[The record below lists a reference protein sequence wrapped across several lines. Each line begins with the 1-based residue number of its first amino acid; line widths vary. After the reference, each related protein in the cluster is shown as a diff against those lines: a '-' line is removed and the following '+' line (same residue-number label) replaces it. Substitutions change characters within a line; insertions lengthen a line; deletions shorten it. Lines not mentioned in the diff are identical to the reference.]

1 MVLRILALLLLG
13 YGMALPVSA
22 ADLAPVRP
30 EQVGLS
36 GDRLKLAPAL
46 LDEYVATD
54 QLAGAVLLVVRD
66 GRVVLHSAHGDRDRE
81 AAQPMQKDTIFRIAS
96 QTKAVISV
104 AIMMLQEEGRL
115 LIGDPV
121 SRYLPEFEATTV
133 AVAGEGGTVGV
144 VPANRPITIR
154 DLLTHTAGIG
164 YGYGPAASQWQSAD
178 IQGWYF
184 AHRPEPVRETVRR
197 LAALPMDA
205 QPGAGFV
212 YGYGTDVLGAVVEVV
227 SGQPLDRFLQTR
239 LFDPIG
245 MQDTHFYLPPGKRD
259 RLAVVY
265 GAQSAGAP
273 IRSAD
278 ISSMTGQGAY
288 VDGPRVSFSG
298 GAGLLSTAMDY
309 ARFLWMLENG
319 GVIDGKRLLSPT
331 TVKLMT
337 VNHLDQLDFRPG
349 EGFGLGFS
357 IALDPGARGTPGS
370 IGEFGWGGAYHTV
383 YWVDPAERLIVAY
396 MTQLLPAEGI
406 DDARKLRAIIYG
418 AIE

>member
-1 MVLRILALLLLG
+1 MVLRIFSLLLLC

-22 ADLAPVRP
+22 ADLAPARP

-81 AAQPMQKDTIFRIAS
+81 AAQPMHKDTIFRIAS

-133 AVAGEGGTVGV
+133 AVAGEGGTVDV

-184 AHRPEPVRETVRR
+184 AHRSEPVRETVRR

-227 SGQPLDRFLQTR
+227 SGPASRSVSAD
-239 LFDPIG
+239 
-245 MQDTHFYLPPGKRD
+245 
-259 RLAVVY
+259 AVC
-265 GAQSAGAP
+265 S
-273 IRSAD
+273 IRSA
-278 ISSMTGQGAY
+278 
-288 VDGPRVSFSG
+288 
-298 GAGLLSTAMDY
+298 
-309 ARFLWMLENG
+309 
-319 GVIDGKRLLSPT
+319 
-331 TVKLMT
+331 
-337 VNHLDQLDFRPG
+337 
-349 EGFGLGFS
+349 
-357 IALDPGARGTPGS
+357 
-370 IGEFGWGGAYHTV
+370 
-383 YWVDPAERLIVAY
+383 
-396 MTQLLPAEGI
+396 
-406 DDARKLRAIIYG
+406 
-418 AIE
+418 